1 MFPHVRAYGF
11 SKSGEPLTKCNH
23 LIKLVLLV
31 SLDPLR
37 MVNVLFTSPGIRTDG
52 LDVIL
57 RIRTNNNVF
66 PSGRNG
72 KSPDTIGGGLRN
84 RPSFFVNKSKTITFS
99 YPTQDSV
106 HVLAIMNLGH

>member
-11 SKSGEPLTKCNH
+11 SKSWEPLSKCNH

-37 MVNVLFTSPGIRTDG
+37 MVYVLFTSTGIRTDG

-57 RIRTNNNVF
+57 RIRTDNNFF
-66 PSGRNG
+66 PSGRND
-72 KSPDTIGGGLRN
+72 KSLDTIGGGLRN
-84 RPSFFVNKSKTITFS
+84 RPSFFVNKSKTTTFS

-106 HVLAIMNLGH
+106 LTLTIIHLC